1 MFPAISGRCLAP
13 ESSHDSHSDPLDLPF
28 EVFADSVLEG
38 SLIDRF
44 REIAHRFASRPAIQ
58 DKAVTLTYAELAT
71 LVDKIA
77 AATIA
82 VTEGRGGPV
91 ILMLPPDANFV
102 AAILGV
108 LAAGR
113 SYIPLDIEFPIERNQ
128 LIISEAGACA
138 VIARSD
144 LVGEGCSWIQ
154 PEVPTIDIHA
164 LPGVAETTGAAH
176 AGPDDLAAIYYT
188 SGSTG
193 LPKGSA
199 WSHRNLLRSV
209 QLFTNVAHISCFDRL
224 SLLHSPG
231 VFASK
236 RNIYCAL
243 LNGASL
249 HILPP
254 RQLSTVALLQQ
265 IRERGITVLHAVP
278 ALLRHI
284 AEQLGNGN
292 RLDSVR
298 LACLGGDRVRWS
310 DVDACRRSFSSS
322 GFVYTSLSATEFG
335 TCSHWLI
342 DDAPRATTVALPTG
356 RPAPGWTV
364 TIVND
369 FGEPVPDGEIGDITI
384 AGRDIA
390 LGYWDGA
397 TRRVRAFPSDHADPR
412 TRIFNTGDRGR
423 RRADGFI
430 EFVGRKDQQ
439 VKLHGHRIE
448 PAEVEGALTALPEVS
463 DGLALV
469 RRDKSGVPVSLV
481 AYVAL
486 RPEIRELLPRHL
498 QAMLARRLPR
508 HMIPAQIYLL
518 DELPR
523 LPNLKVDRVRLGE
536 IDAARPI
543 ERRDRLDDPTIN
555 KVAEIYET
563 MLKVVGACAD
573 DSIESLG
580 GDSLQAMDIQA
591 ELERQ
596 FGVAIPNELVE
607 SRPSI
612 RQIARYLAVR
622 SIQAATGTKS
632 A

>member
-1 MFPAISGRCLAP
+1 MRGPYLAAEVLS
-13 ESSHDSHSDPLDLPF
+13 ESHCDPVDLPF
-28 EVFADSVLEG
+28 EVFTDSVLQG
-38 SLIDRF
+38 SVIDRF

-82 VTEGRGGPV
+82 VTQGRAGPV
-91 ILMLPPDANFV
+91 ILLLPPDANFL

-113 SYIPLDIEFPIERNQ
+113 AYIPLDIEFPIERNQ
-128 LIISEAGACA
+128 VIISEAGACA

-144 LVGEGCSWIQ
+144 LVGEGCSWMQ
-154 PEVPTIDIHA
+154 PEVPIINIHA
-164 LPGVAETTGAAH
+164 LPEVAESTRATR

-199 WSHRNLLRSV
+199 WGHRNLLRSV

-231 VFASK
+231 VFASY

-254 RQLSTVALLQQ
+254 RELSSVALLQQ

-278 ALLRHI
+278 TLLRHI

-322 GFVYTSLSATEFG
+322 GFVYTSLSATEFA

-364 TIVND
+364 TVVDD
-369 FGEPVPDGEIGDITI
+369 FGEPVPDGEIGDITV

-397 TRRVRAFPSDHADPR
+397 THRVRAFPSDHADPR
-412 TRIFNTGDRGR
+412 TRVFKTGDRGR

-439 VKLHGHRIE
+439 IKLHGHRIE

-463 DGLALV
+463 DGLVLV
-469 RRDKSGVPVSLV
+469 RRDKTGVPVSLV
-481 AYVAL
+481 AYAVL
-486 RPEIRELLPRHL
+486 RPEIRGLLPRHL

-523 LPNLKVDRVRLGE
+523 LSNLKVDRVRLGE
-536 IDAARPI
+536 IDATRPI
-543 ERRDRLDDPTIN
+543 EIRDRLDDPTIN

-563 MLKVVGACAD
+563 ILKVVGACAD
-573 DSIESLG
+573 DNIESLG

-591 ELERQ
+591 ELERH
-596 FGVAIPNELVE
+596 FRGCHP
-607 SRPSI
+607 
-612 RQIARYLAVR
+612 
-622 SIQAATGTKS
+622 
-632 A
+632 

>member
-1 MFPAISGRCLAP
+1 MSGPCLAP
-13 ESSHDSHSDPLDLPF
+13 EVLGESQSDPVDLPF
-28 EVFADSVLEG
+28 EVFTDSVLQG
-38 SLIDRF
+38 SVIDRF
-44 REIAHRFASRPAIQ
+44 RAIAHRYASRPAIQ
-58 DKAVTLTYAELAT
+58 DKAVTLTYAELAM

-82 VTEGRGGPV
+82 VTQGRTGPV
-91 ILMLPPDANFV
+91 VLLLPADAYFP
-102 AAILGV
+102 AAMLGV

-113 SYIPLDIEFPIERNQ
+113 AYIPLDIEFPIERNQ
-128 LIISEAGACA
+128 LIISEAGGCA
-138 VIARSD
+138 VIARTD
-144 LVGEGCSWIQ
+144 LVGGGCSWTQ
-154 PEVPTIDIHA
+154 PQVPAIDIHA
-164 LPGVAETTGAAH
+164 LPEVAETTPAVR

-193 LPKGSA
+193 PPKGSA
-199 WSHRNLLRSV
+199 WGHRNLLRSV
-209 QLFTNVAHISCFDRL
+209 QLFTNFTHISCSDRL

-231 VFASK
+231 VFASY

-249 HILPP
+249 HMLPP
-254 RQLSTVALLQQ
+254 RQLSRVALLQEM
-265 IRERGITVLHAVP
+265 RDRGITVLHAVP
-278 ALLRHI
+278 TLLRQI
-284 AEQLGNGN
+284 AEQLGNGD
-292 RLDSVR
+292 RLDRVR

-310 DVDACRRSFSSS
+310 DVDACRRSFSRSA
-322 GFVYTSLSATEFG
+322 FVYTSLSATEFA

-342 DDAPRATTVALPTG
+342 DDALRETTVALPTG
-356 RPAPGWTV
+356 RPATGWTV
-364 TIVND
+364 TIVDD

-397 TRRVRAFPSDHADPR
+397 TQRVRAFPSEHADPR
-412 TRIFNTGDRGR
+412 TRVFNTGDRGR

-448 PAEVEGALTALPEVS
+448 PAEIEGALTALPEVS
-463 DGLALV
+463 DGLVLV
-469 RRDKSGVPVSLV
+469 RCDKSGVPISLV
-481 AYVAL
+481 AYAVL
-486 RPEIRELLPRHL
+486 QPGVRGLMSRHL

-518 DELPR
+518 DKLPR
-523 LPNLKVDRVRLGE
+523 LPNLKVDRVRLAE
-536 IDAARPI
+536 IDATRPI
-543 ERRDRLDDPTIN
+543 EIRDRLDDPTIN

-563 MLKVVGACAD
+563 ILKVVGAGAD
-573 DSIESLG
+573 DNIESLG
-580 GDSLQAMDIQA
+580 GDSMQAMDILA
-591 ELERQ
+591 ELERH
-596 FGVAIPNELVE
+596 FRVSIPNELVE

-612 RQIARYLAVR
+612 RQIARYLLVR
-622 SIQAATGTKS
+622 SVQDATGAKS